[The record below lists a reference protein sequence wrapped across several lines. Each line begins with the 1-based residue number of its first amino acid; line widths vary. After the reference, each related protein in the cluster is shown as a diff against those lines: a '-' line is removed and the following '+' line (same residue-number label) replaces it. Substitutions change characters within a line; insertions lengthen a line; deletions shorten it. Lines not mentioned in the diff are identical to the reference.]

1 MSLHTDDMRSHD
13 EHELGQMDGEA
24 LAKCCQIEDEHFRR
38 QQPYD
43 ARYAYEL
50 FRRALVARDEAAW
63 SHVYHIYS
71 PLVERWVQRN
81 SGFAR
86 TGESSEF
93 LVNAGF
99 IRFWRAITPDR
110 FASFPTPGA
119 LLRYLHCCTTG
130 AVIDLGRSQQWDDM
144 LPEAALENAPDDAAA
159 PDEDAVE
166 RIAHVE
172 FWRDIAAKLRNEA
185 ERVVLYCLFALDMR
199 PREIFER
206 HRRLFTTVDEIYS
219 TRRLVIKRLR
229 SQDDLLGSLV

>member
-1 MSLHTDDMRSHD
+1 MSLQSDDMRLPGGQ
-13 EHELGQMDGEA
+13 ELEQMSVEA
-24 LAKCCQIEDEHFRR
+24 LAKRCVAENERYRH

-43 ARYAYEL
+43 ARYAHEL
-50 FRRALVARDEAAW
+50 FRRALVLRDEGAW
-63 SHVYHIYS
+63 AQIYQIYS

-86 TGESSEF
+86 TGETSEF
-93 LVNAGF
+93 LVNASF

-130 AVIDLGRSQQWDDM
+130 AVIDLGRSQPWDEM
-144 LPEAALENAPDDAAA
+144 LPEAALEYAPDEAT
-159 PDEDAVE
+159 PHEDAVE
-166 RIAHVE
+166 RIAHAE
-172 FWRDIAAKLRNEA
+172 FWRDIAAKLRSDA
-185 ERVVLYCLFALDMR
+185 ERVVLYCLFALEMR

-206 HRRLFTTVDEIYS
+206 YRRLFATVDEIYS